1 MGGDEWWLGR
11 ELRALLE
18 ARAAEKAE
26 QCCEGGVPDGPD
38 APEKAEK
45 GPPAPAPV
53 RASAARRARRAVGR
67 RRRRARGRGAERWLS
82 PAQAFALLRAERGRD
97 ARLAA
102 LPVRDTAS
110 PAEASAAA
118 CYSVVNSYVHWLE
131 EHPTIGVAVCQMSR
145 SKRKPYR
152 SRERKELLE
161 DGYDESQD
169 RIVSHGLTGRM
180 YKLLPAGQRRCEK
193 KPTRGGALEALEGSS
208 IVQIFIDEAAARFLG
223 PARSRPAARPFR
235 PPPPADYPTPRR
247 FAVPAGASYGGLGY
261 GYDGPRLAAYY
272 AAHFPTRGAPPR
284 RGPTAPRRSSAAQRR
299 RRARRARRRDDVQ
312 PRPQRRGAA
321 HLRGRA
327 ALGRDPSNA
336 ARHTFDGA
344 PAPPRHPAYAGR
356 AAASAAPSTQ
366 QPGAAHGDG
375 APAQSHPVFFDG
387 APPRSRHPA
396 YPYERRGADPV
407 CLFFDG
413 ARSGAR
419 SARPPTRRR
428 RRARV
433 AGSPGDPFS
442 PG

>member
-26 QCCEGGVPDGPD
+26 QCCEKAACPTAPD

-53 RASAARRARRAVGR
+53 RASAARRAPGAPWDDVDDALEAAA
-67 RRRRARGRGAERWLS
+67 ARSRWLS

-118 CYSVVNSYVHWLE
+118 CYVPATSQGLVRPVPVTFQSVVNSYVHRLE

-180 YKLLPAGQRRCEK
+180 YKLVVRGQSP
-193 KPTRGGALEALEGSS
+193 KPDAPGEAP
-208 IVQIFIDEAAARFLG
+208 AAAL
-223 PARSRPAARPFR
+223 PELP
-235 PPPPADYPTPRR
+235 
-247 FAVPAGASYGGLGY
+247 
-261 GYDGPRLAAYY
+261 
-272 AAHFPTRGAPPR
+272 
-284 RGPTAPRRSSAAQRR
+284 
-299 RRARRARRRDDVQ
+299 RARRARCEEAHPRRRV
-312 PRPQRRGAA
+312 RGA
-321 HLRGRA
+321 RGQQHPRRRTFDGA
-327 ALGRDPSNA
+327 TTFSRDPNDVARHIFEGAPALGRDPSNA

-344 PAPPRHPAYAGR
+344 PAPPPPGDAGAPRSEPRGALDPNNLARH
-356 AAASAAPSTQ
+356 TF
-366 QPGAAHGDG
+366 DG

-413 ARSGAR
+413 APKRRRWR

-428 RRARV
+428 RRTRA
-433 AGSPGDPFS
+433 SPGRRATRS
-442 PG
+442 APG